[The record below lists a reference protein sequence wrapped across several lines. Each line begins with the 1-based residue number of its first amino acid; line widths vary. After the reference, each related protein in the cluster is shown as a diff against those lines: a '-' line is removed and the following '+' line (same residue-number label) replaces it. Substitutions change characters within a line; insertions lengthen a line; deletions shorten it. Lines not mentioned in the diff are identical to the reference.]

1 MKLQKKIMLSITSI
15 ILCLMILM
23 LVYINTVLV
32 RRVEAEK
39 AASYKT
45 TTQQMVASTELITKE
60 IEQSL
65 FNQYFNSPL
74 ISKLLDDGPQ
84 LNKKLDIE
92 NELISI
98 PLNNSNLS
106 SAMLIDL
113 DGNRYFASSKLDE
126 RITVYDDVLSQTL
139 NESSNLWLRDQNQNV
154 FLKKEVIQPI
164 PMKNAGTII
173 VKMDREKLSSA
184 IGLDANLD
192 GTVAIATE
200 SGQILMAANEKDIS
214 LVEMAVAQE
223 GLSYR
228 PMQHSI
234 HLNNEEYYFTL
245 YPGKKLSWYVIQL
258 VPVDVMLSMPM
269 ALSQAIWMG
278 CTMFLLGSLGLTY
291 VITYRLTRNVKMLV
305 GSIQEIGLGYFEC
318 DIPVTSRD
326 EIGELAQQF
335 RRMQGKLKALTSEM
349 VSKATEKK
357 NAEYEMLELKYRS
370 FQAQV
375 SPHFIC
381 NILSSIDALAVMGRT
396 QDVSHLALE
405 AAKYLRGNLRNA
417 DNKYT
422 LLALEVCFVQKYTAL
437 YADIY
442 GGSFHLDIGMA
453 DDTAECEVPTML
465 LQPLVE
471 NALVHGFPLDDPE
484 QMHVISIRSRLADD
498 NLVITV
504 SDNGQGIGSDVIEM
518 VKKAEADHHFDKK
531 MLGFGLRSVLQ
542 RLNLLYGDKQSLQ
555 IESIPGMQTVIT
567 ISIPI
572 KYGYEEDC
580 GS

>member
-1 MKLQKKIMLSITSI
+1 MKLQKKIMLSITSV

-23 LVYINTVLV
+23 LIYINTVLV
-32 RRVEAEK
+32 QRVEEEK
-39 AASYKT
+39 AASHKT

-65 FNQYFNSPL
+65 FNQYFNSSL

-84 LNKKLDIE
+84 LNKRLDIE
-92 NELISI
+92 NELITI
-98 PLNNSNLS
+98 PLNNSNIS

-113 DGNRYFASSKLDE
+113 NGNRYFASPKLDE
-126 RITVYDDVLSQTL
+126 RITVYDSVLLQAL
-139 NESSNLWLRDQNQNV
+139 DEPSNLWLRDQNQNV

-164 PMKNAGTII
+164 PMKNAGIII
-173 VKMDREKLSSA
+173 VKLDRKKLSSA
-184 IGLDANLD
+184 IGLDADLD
-192 GTVAIATE
+192 GTVAIVTE
-200 SGQILMAANEKDIS
+200 NGQILMTSNENDLT
-214 LVEMAVAQE
+214 LVETAVAQE
-223 GLSYR
+223 GLSYQ
-228 PMQHSI
+228 PTQHSI

-245 YPGKKLSWYVIQL
+245 YPGKKLLWYVIQI

-269 ALSQAIWMG
+269 ALSQALWMG
-278 CTMFLLGSLGLTY
+278 CTMFLLGSLVLAY

-305 GSIQEIGLGYFEC
+305 DSIQEIGLGHFEC

-349 VSKATEKK
+349 VSEATEKK

-396 QDVSHLALE
+396 QDVSRLALE
-405 AAKYLRGNLRNA
+405 AAKYLRENLRNA
-417 DNKYT
+417 DSKYT
-422 LLALEVCFVQKYTAL
+422 LLALEVCFVQEYTAL
-437 YADIY
+437 YTDIY
-442 GGSFHLDIGMA
+442 GGSFHLEVDMA

-471 NALVHGFPLDDPE
+471 NALVHGFPLDDPA
-484 QMHVISIRSRLADD
+484 QMHVISIRTRLEGD

-504 SDNGQGIGSDVIEM
+504 SDNGQGIGKDVIEM
-518 VKKAEADHHFDKK
+518 VKRAEADHHFDKK

-542 RLNLLYGDKQSLQ
+542 RLNLLYGHKQSLQ

-567 ISIPI
+567 INIPI

-580 GS
+580 ES

>member
-417 DNKYT
+417 DI
-422 LLALEVCFVQKYTAL
+422 YTASARGL
-437 YADIY
+437 LCAGIHSVVC
-442 GGSFHLDIGMA
+442 GHLWR
-453 DDTAECEVPTML
+453 
-465 LQPLVE
+465 
-471 NALVHGFPLDDPE
+471 
-484 QMHVISIRSRLADD
+484 VIS
-498 NLVITV
+498 
-504 SDNGQGIGSDVIEM
+504 
-518 VKKAEADHHFDKK
+518 
-531 MLGFGLRSVLQ
+531 LGYWHG
-542 RLNLLYGDKQSLQ
+542 G
-555 IESIPGMQTVIT
+555 
-567 ISIPI
+567 
-572 KYGYEEDC
+572 
-580 GS
+580 